1 MIPELQA
8 ITGDAAKIK
17 AEDIISRVTY
27 TRDNLIFKLK
37 NVLKACQTDIEVKL
51 THLKAIGNFEN
62 VREAY
67 MTLFGPS
74 AHTKSSEPYFM
85 KAAYYYFT
93 NDMVV
98 SCGKK
103 PSIVCNK
110 EGQTINILP
119 LSATSKTSWPCQKIC
134 NLSDEDVFNCIK
146 NLFEDLLT
154 LTHIDVGIYL
164 SEMDTCLNRSEA
176 ITSKGHPLVC
186 YAQPFMCGS
195 KFLKISIIATH
206 FPFLRKIKR
215 N

>member
-1 MIPELQA
+1 MRDKYCRPSVVRSNIKLKEKTVKRIIKKYDAFTTLKASKRAVVNNDYVLKLIPELQA

-119 LSATSKTSWPCQKIC
+119 LSATSKTSCPC
-134 NLSDEDVFNCIK
+134 
-146 NLFEDLLT
+146 
-154 LTHIDVGIYL
+154 
-164 SEMDTCLNRSEA
+164 
-176 ITSKGHPLVC
+176 
-186 YAQPFMCGS
+186 
-195 KFLKISIIATH
+195 
-206 FPFLRKIKR
+206 
-215 N
+215 